1 MYLGEVNKEK
11 LQKELYV
18 SCRKV
23 LSSEISAY
31 NKVTAHNIF
40 VITIITLTFG
50 IINWTVEELKEINNR
65 TCKILSM
72 NNSFHPDL
80 NIDSIF
86 YIPWYQGRTGLKSVK
101 SLFECEIV
109 LLYNQLEIHKNRNE
123 YVSYV
128 YQLEERQSIKVG
140 QEFINKNNIVTTP
153 TDKQ

>member
-50 IINWTVEELKEINNR
+50 II
-65 TCKILSM
+65 
-72 NNSFHPDL
+72 H
-80 NIDSIF
+80 
-86 YIPWYQGRTGLKSVK
+86 
-101 SLFECEIV
+101 
-109 LLYNQLEIHKNRNE
+109 
-123 YVSYV
+123 
-128 YQLEERQSIKVG
+128 
-140 QEFINKNNIVTTP
+140 
-153 TDKQ
+153 